1 MAALNLCVRH
11 PFVVV
16 ERSCDQHIYA
26 YAIHVVTHSHII
38 RFSFLL
44 RNVRSTEIQMLNSNF
59 EYKSVNE
66 VDSVDVNVNQCTHT
80 RTHNA
85 NNKKQIEKKK
95 EEKHKIP
102 FPLSSTWWWWCEL
115 WTGRREKHC
124 SVFIQPKIMS
134 LTFQWD
140 CNLSV
145 RFSLFRFSHQ
155 KYIHRI
161 LHTAPMCC
169 ETSCVCWCGEWLAGD
184 RNKCD

>member
-1 MAALNLCVRH
+1 MAALNLYVRH
-11 PFVVV
+11 LLLWKGRVTNT
-16 ERSCDQHIYA
+16 
-26 YAIHVVTHSHII
+26 YAIRVVTHSHII

-44 RNVRSTEIQMLNSNF
+44 RNVRSAEIQMLNSNF

-80 RTHNA
+80 LTLARTTQTT
-85 NNKKQIEKKK
+85 KSKSKRKKK
-95 EEKHKIP
+95 KNTKSH
-102 FPLSSTWWWWCEL
+102 FHCRRWWCEL

-155 KYIHRI
+155 KYYIHRI
-161 LHTAPMCC
+161 LRTAPMCC
-169 ETSCVCWCGEWLAGD
+169 ETSCVCVCWCGEWLAGD